1 MLSVIRNLFVTVAGF
16 VAAFLAT
23 ASVQAALDF
32 GLPVLS
38 VRSIAGTNVST
49 LVMLAS
55 LAIFFFAMAYLAPAW
70 MRTKVPVLWLLAPP
84 VALYVVAIL
93 VQPYVYQCYRM
104 PICWV
109 IQAPFVIGIVAISCG
124 AVAFRL
130 KRGASDHAANG
141 VNA

>member
-70 MRTKVPVLWLLAPP
+70 IWSICFMCGIMLASSRRRDDAMPTKLGRGPEARARTIRTIKV
-84 VALYVVAIL
+84 IHD
-93 VQPYVYQCYRM
+93 R
-104 PICWV
+104 
-109 IQAPFVIGIVAISCG
+109 
-124 AVAFRL
+124 
-130 KRGASDHAANG
+130 
-141 VNA
+141 